1 MNIDLEKAEKKLIQS
16 IDPKIKSHMIDV
28 GNFKIHYVTVGKG
41 DPLILIHGAT
51 LGWGQWYANIKALSK
66 KFKVIA
72 IDLPGA
78 GKSSRVKFA
87 HHDLEK
93 IFVDTI
99 AAFVNK
105 MELKK
110 PVVVGHSFGGWVGLK
125 LGQKYPEKIKKVVA
139 INPVGMT
146 QDIPQQFKLLSLSF
160 MANIL
165 NKIILGKSEEK
176 TEKFLKSVQIKPRT
190 KLNTSFIKHFHHAR
204 RVEGT
209 DSPFHLISSTLE
221 KGKLKK
227 IYIILPFLEKIR
239 IPVLVVWGMKDAG
252 MLYPHELEKV
262 NNKKIRVH
270 TYPHLGHIPFIEE
283 AKHFNNLLLTFLE
296 E

>member
-16 IDPKIKSHMIDV
+16 IDPKIKSHVIDIN
-28 GNFKIHYVTVGKG
+28 NFKIHYNTLGKG
-41 DPLILIHGAT
+41 NPLILIHGAT
-51 LGWGQWYANIKALSK
+51 LGWGQWYANIKELSK

-72 IDLPGA
+72 VDLPGA

-146 QDIPQQFKLLSLSF
+146 QEIPQQFRPLSLSF
-160 MANIL
+160 MANVL
-165 NKIILGKSEEK
+165 NTLILGRSESK
-176 TEKFLKSVQIKPRT
+176 TEKFLKSVQTKPNT

-204 RVEGT
+204 SIERT
-209 DSPFHLISSTLE
+209 DSLFHLISSTLE
-221 KGKLKK
+221 KGTLKK
-227 IYIILPFLEKIR
+227 RYIIFPFLKKIR
-239 IPVLVVWGMKDAG
+239 IPTLIIWGLKDVS
-252 MLYPHELEKV
+252 MLYPHALEKV
-262 NNKKIRVH
+262 NNKKIELH
-270 TYPHLGHIPFIEE
+270 IYPHSGHIPFIEE